1 MEVIEFFTQS
11 EGKWRSQRI
20 IHHLAFRMS
29 ETGGSEIAVEYLS
42 AEHPEII
49 ELCQLHGVEPELAIG
64 GSRVQWQGSMDWDNE
79 SESEHQGNTIFAVV
93 PDQDNPRAGRL
104 LRERGYAE
112 IVPVVGRYHLDD
124 DGGLV
129 LTTEYETMSSIE
141 RFWFAS
147 PNVRMRTST
156 VKRFGGFSSA
166 SFCTETRI
174 EDSSVDSFSVS
185 NLASSPDPSLPQAQD
200 VLRTGTLHSIFGW

>member
-11 EGKWRSQRI
+11 EGRWRSQRI

-29 ETGGSEIAVEYLS
+29 ETGGSEIGVEYLS

-79 SESEHQGNTIFAVV
+79 SEAEHQGNTIFAVV
-93 PDQDNPRAGRL
+93 PDQDNPRQGRL

-112 IVPVVGRYHLDD
+112 IVPVVGQYHLDD

-129 LTTEYETMSSIE
+129 LTTEYETMSSVE

-147 PNVRMRTST
+147 PDIRMRTSI

-174 EDSSVDSFSVS
+174 HNNSAD
-185 NLASSPDPSLPQAQD
+185 SPDPSSFSSQD

>member
-1 MEVIEFFTQS
+1 MEAIEFFTQS

-49 ELCQLHGVEPELAIG
+49 ELCRLHGVEPEFAIG
-64 GSRVQWQGSMDWDNE
+64 GSRVQWQGSMDWDQE
-79 SESEHQGNTIFAVV
+79 SEAEHQGNTIFAVV
-93 PDQDNPRAGRL
+93 PDSDNPCAGRL

-112 IVPVVGRYHLDD
+112 IVPVVGRYHLDH

-129 LTTEYETMSSIE
+129 LTTEYETMSSVE

-147 PNVRMRTST
+147 PNVRMRTSI

-174 EDSSVDSFSVS
+174 QDGDG
-185 NLASSPDPSLPQAQD
+185 ASRSATASAPLPDPSLSLSQD
-200 VLRTGTLHSIFGW
+200 ALRTGTSSSIFGW